1 MNPRKKPK
9 FINPGAKMVKRV
21 KPSWR
26 RPKGRQ
32 SKVRLKLKGKPKMPS
47 IGYGAPSELRGK
59 HPSGY
64 EEVLVKNVKD
74 LEKVTPETQAI
85 RIASAVGK
93 KKRKLIIEEAR
104 KRKIKVLNPQL

>member
-1 MNPRKKPK
+1 MNPRKKPE
-9 FINPGAKMVKRV
+9 FVNPGSKMVKRV

-32 SKVRLKLKGKPKMPS
+32 NKVRLKLKGRPKMPS

-64 EEVLVKNVKD
+64 EEVLVRNVKD
-74 LEKVTPETQAI
+74 LEKIDPKKQAI
-85 RIASAVGK
+85 RIASTVGK
-93 KKRKLIIEEAR
+93 RKRKSIIEEAQ